1 MSNTLLST
9 TIALL
14 LGFMPLVSF
23 AADTTTK
30 NQPQAK
36 PAETNQK
43 LFIPP
48 VTPALDK
55 MHLNN
60 SNAYALDM
68 LRNFNRDAADKNLIF
83 SPTSLQFVLGMLG
96 SASNN
101 SDLLKQLNFAWHEP
115 SSINIEAINEQLA
128 LRLKYL
134 QQPANSKQPSPR
146 LNLANGL
153 FINKQYKINPAY
165 QTSIANYDAQISNL
179 DFTKWNAVP
188 TINQWVNKHTQ
199 GQIPK
204 IIDKLQDPKNTSM
217 VITNAIAFEGQ
228 WPKDYFQTKYTKWM
242 PFTGIHGKKS
252 VLTMRQE
259 HLKQYYEDDNLQA
272 IYIPY
277 EGFQNALFILL
288 PKSEEKEALDNLL
301 SKLDIDY
308 FNNIS
313 NGFFNAPQGTRYQGT
328 LFLPRFKIAYDNQT
342 LLEKSKELLG
352 IDLNPLTN
360 PAATFNRALL
370 NEDKQP
376 LSLTVSKMAHKAVIE
391 VNEKG
396 TKAAAV
402 THAELALTSA
412 APAPLKTVDFTM
424 KVNRPFI
431 YGVMDSQQQLLFLGT
446 VKSLP

>member
-9 TIALL
+9 TIVLL
-14 LGFMPLVSF
+14 LGFMPIVNF
-23 AADTTTK
+23 AAETTTK
-30 NQPQAK
+30 NQTQAK
-36 PAETNQK
+36 PAQTSQT

-48 VTPALDK
+48 VRPTLDK

-68 LRNFNRDAADKNLIF
+68 LRSFNKDAADKNLIF

-96 SASNN
+96 SATTNN
-101 SDLLKQLNFAWHEP
+101 ELSKQLNFAWHEP

-134 QQPANSKQPSPR
+134 QQPNNSKHPTPH

-153 FINKQYKINPAY
+153 FINKHYKINPAY
-165 QTSIANYDAQISNL
+165 QTSIASYNAEITNL

-188 TINQWVNKHTQ
+188 IINQWVNKHTK

-217 VITNAIAFEGQ
+217 VIANAIAFEGQ
-228 WPKDYFQTKYTKWM
+228 WPKDYFQPKYTKRAA
-242 PFTGIHGKKS
+242 FSGIHGKKS
-252 VLTMRQE
+252 VLTMQQDK
-259 HLKQYYEDDNLQA
+259 LKQYYEDDNLQA
-272 IYIPY
+272 IYLPY
-277 EGFQNALFILL
+277 EGFQYALFILL

-313 NGFFNAPQGTRYQGT
+313 NGFFIAPQGTRYQGK
-328 LFLPRFKIAYDNQT
+328 LFLPRFKITYDNQT
-342 LLEKSKELLG
+342 LLEKSKDLLG
-352 IDLNPLTN
+352 VDLNSQTN
-360 PAATFNRALL
+360 KAATFNKALL
-370 NEDKQP
+370 NDDKQA
-376 LSLTVSKMAHKAVIE
+376 LSLIVSKMAHKAVIE

-412 APAPLKTVDFTM
+412 APTPLKTINFTM
-424 KVNRPFI
+424 KVNHPFI
-431 YGVMDSQQQLLFLGT
+431 YGVMDSQHQLLFLGT